1 VRSLFEQTYKP
12 ILLEKYP
19 EQEKINHALL
29 PIFCFPE
36 GIRLSKE
43 LKGFITFNFILTQEN
58 GNRVYANCLCFKE
71 LLDQSI
77 RNKISPQSNENIFYE
92 KAVCLLSR
100 HRYTDEFSECLKHLY
115 RLSMSKNDVPFH
127 KVIWSFVNNMVLP
140 KEIGINGLSYS
151 YGGSNINFDTF
162 SSYPMVSV
170 FNIRFRKGRYIVS
183 LNFSH
188 CIP

>member
-1 VRSLFEQTYKP
+1 
-12 ILLEKYP
+12 
-19 EQEKINHALL
+19 
-29 PIFCFPE
+29 
-36 GIRLSKE
+36 
-43 LKGFITFNFILTQEN
+43 
-58 GNRVYANCLCFKE
+58 
-71 LLDQSI
+71 
-77 RNKISPQSNENIFYE
+77 
-92 KAVCLLSR
+92 
-100 HRYTDEFSECLKHLY
+100 
-115 RLSMSKNDVPFH
+115 MSKNDVPFH
-127 KVIWSFVNNMVLP
+127 KVIWSFVNHMVLP